1 MRAVV
6 ARYVKGATLRVSAR
20 VARSRRALGAGSR
33 AECRYTVMQRAAT
46 VARTG
51 KIEREGRGT
60 ARAPASIP
68 RRRTTPAPR
77 PRARH
82 PVPPSHDHH
91 HPQLTLHRRHQSFL
105 DVTQIL
111 ATELSTPPDAADGH
125 HYSDLY
131 KEKYFVNC
139 INI

>member
-68 RRRTTPAPR
+68 RRRTARPAPAARSASERDQR
-77 PRARH
+77 PPPSAIDITPETPLISGRNSDTSQSFARH
-82 PVPPSHDHH
+82 RTRYTDIIMRAS
-91 HPQLTLHRRHQSFL
+91 
-105 DVTQIL
+105 
-111 ATELSTPPDAADGH
+111 
-125 HYSDLY
+125 YW
-131 KEKYFVNC
+131 EKYLVNYQ
-139 INI
+139 NM